1 MIYLGDIRIF
11 IGMTGFSFCLLFQE
25 APHINLD
32 GKLADL
38 LNVTPGKCL
47 QYVVIEGKVMCV
59 NG

>member
-1 MIYLGDIRIF
+1 MDFFIEITDISI
-11 IGMTGFSFCLLFQE
+11 CLLFE
-25 APHINLD
+25 DAPHLTLD

-47 QYVVIEGKVMCV
+47 QYVVIEGKVICV